1 MTKRHYK
8 IRKDL
13 SIEHE
18 GKKLY
23 RIEATKNIKA
33 FQVKKGDLG
42 GFIESYNNLTG
53 NAWVGDNA
61 MVWDNAIVTDNA
73 CVCCNARVWGDTF
86 IFDNAFVGGAARI
99 KDSARIYGNARVIG
113 NAEISGN
120 AVVFGFALVLGHAKI
135 NKNAAVSNRAWVG
148 DRVVVTDNAKILGNA
163 FIFDNAIVLGG
174 AVVTDNAKVCGKA
187 KVSGDAFVGSYC
199 RIYDDEIQ
207 KASDV
212 YNLVTGYGKNVTITP
227 KFMEINRRW
236 HTHEDWLNFTN
247 YQVSTCGISIKWWRQ
262 WKSIL
267 KRLCKQMEKISKGEE

>member
-1 MTKRHYK
+1 MKRHYK

-23 RIEATKNIKA
+23 RIEATKNVKA
-33 FQVKKGDLG
+33 YQVKKGDLG
-42 GFIESYNNLTG
+42 GFIESYDNLTG

-61 MVWDNAIVTDNA
+61 MVWGNAIVTDNA
-73 CVCCNARVWGDTF
+73 CVRCNAKVCGDIF
-86 IFDNAFVGGAARI
+86 IFDNAYVGGAARI

-135 NKNAAVSNRAWVG
+135 NKNAAVYNRA
-148 DRVVVTDNAKILGNA
+148 RVDDSAVVTDNAKVLGNA
-163 FIFDNAIVLGG
+163 FIFDNAIISDKAL
-174 AVVTDNAKVCGKA
+174 VTDNAKVCGNT
-187 KVSGDAFVGSYC
+187 KVSGVAFVGSYS

-207 KASDV
+207 KASDI
-212 YNLVTGYGKNVTITP
+212 YNLVTGYGMNVTITP
-227 KFMEINRRW
+227 KFMEINRNW
-236 HTHEDWLNFTN
+236 YSHEDWFNFTT
-247 YQVSTCGISIKWWRQ
+247 YQVSTRGISAKWWRQ

-267 KRLCKQMEKISKGEE
+267 KRLCKQMEKINKGEE